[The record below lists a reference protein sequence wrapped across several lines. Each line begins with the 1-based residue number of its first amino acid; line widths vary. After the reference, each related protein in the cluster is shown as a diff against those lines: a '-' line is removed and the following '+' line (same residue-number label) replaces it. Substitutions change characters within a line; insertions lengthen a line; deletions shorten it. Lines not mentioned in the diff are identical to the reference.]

1 MKLLG
6 VGPPGIAC
14 VCFGLVR
21 DKPGNITHPADF
33 YPAPCMA
40 TGKSSGYMLMPL
52 VIKLWLKFS
61 PAKEKEAC
69 LIFDDGLPLNQGTA
83 HLISSL
89 IWSLFPCGIHVNMC
103 VI

>member
-6 VGPPGIAC
+6 VVPPETAC

-40 TGKSSGYMLMPL
+40 TGKSSG
-52 VIKLWLKFS
+52 
-61 PAKEKEAC
+61 
-69 LIFDDGLPLNQGTA
+69 
-83 HLISSL
+83 
-89 IWSLFPCGIHVNMC
+89 
-103 VI
+103 